1 MVRFSALLLAACL
14 IASVPAHA
22 KEAASAPAPAKKNA
36 VHHRVDQL
44 TGKMWQQSSKDAK
57 LGFLL
62 GVETAIAANYMSK
75 HPASGKELDMT
86 KLSPFEKVWY
96 TTFKDTAP
104 VEIMHKIDAWFAAHP
119 DKLDRHVM
127 KVLWHDLMH
136 QPVTAQSNSAKGK

>member
-22 KEAASAPAPAKKNA
+22 KEAASSQAPGAHKSIA
-36 VHHRVDQL
+36 HRLDQL
-44 TGKMWQQSSKDAK
+44 TGKMWQQSSTDAK

-62 GVETAIAANYMSK
+62 GIETGMSANYMSK

-86 KLSPFEKVWY
+86 KLSPFEKAWY
-96 TTFKDTAP
+96 TNFKDTAP
-104 VEIMHKIDAWFAAHP
+104 VDIMHKIDAWFAAHP

-127 KVLWHDLMH
+127 DVLWYDMMH
-136 QPVTAQSNSAKGK
+136 QPVTAQKNSAKGK

>member
-22 KEAASAPAPAKKNA
+22 KEAASGQTPAAHKSIT
-36 VHHRVDQL
+36 HRIDQL
-44 TGKMWQQSSKDAK
+44 TGKIWQQSSTDAK

-62 GVETAIAANYMSK
+62 GIETGMSANYMSK

-86 KLSPFEKVWY
+86 KLSPFEKAWY
-96 TTFKDTAP
+96 TTFKHTAP
-104 VEIMHKIDAWFAAHP
+104 VDIMHKLDAWFAAHP

-127 KVLWHDLMH
+127 DVLWYEIMH
-136 QPVTAQSNSAKGK
+136 QPVTAQKNSAKGK